1 MEDPFP
7 ECSPT
12 TEIWRRASRRWLDFV
27 GAGVNLFSV
36 IPFAGDGAS
45 AIAKTVKFTRRVPS
59 KAGQSLRMLMN
70 IDELPRAAKIRLLEE
85 AVDGGLD
92 RLRRAGLDDD
102 TAIRLVAKGV
112 DPKLLD
118 EAVQGARR
126 VTSGGGFVDWRA
138 GENALRSSTGGVK
151 QGFPPRP
158 KQPGTRGYRHVDAFD
173 EATGIA
179 HEAKTGFAK
188 LTPFVQRQIDK
199 DVALLA
205 QGRVNGLEW
214 HFYPSSAS
222 DTLGPSRQL
231 LDDLRARGIGYV
243 IHLP

>member
-1 MEDPFP
+1 LACCRP
-7 ECSPT
+7 SSARLGQS
-12 TEIWRRASRRWLDFV
+12 TERPH
-27 GAGVNLFSV
+27 GGVNLF
-36 IPFAGDGAS
+36 
-45 AIAKTVKFTRRVPS
+45 
-59 KAGQSLRMLMN
+59 
-70 IDELPRAAKIRLLEE
+70 
-85 AVDGGLD
+85 
-92 RLRRAGLDDD
+92 

-179 HEAKTGFAK
+179 REAKTGFAK

-199 DVALLA
+199 DVASLA
-205 QGRVNGLEW
+205 QGGVNGLEW

-231 LDDLRARGIGYV
+231 LDELRHAASATSL
-243 IHLP
+243 HLP